1 MARPMRGQRARPAG
15 ARDRAAG
22 LCGGRRSLRVALTEL
37 RKALGDAALLGDRDA
52 LALNPAAA
60 AEIDAQRFIHLLGKP
75 HAASTADLLAGLA
88 LYRGDLLEAFYD
100 EWVLPLTSSSGRP
113 GWRRCS
119 C

>member
-1 MARPMRGQRARPAG
+1 
-15 ARDRAAG
+15 
-22 LCGGRRSLRVALTEL
+22 VALTEL